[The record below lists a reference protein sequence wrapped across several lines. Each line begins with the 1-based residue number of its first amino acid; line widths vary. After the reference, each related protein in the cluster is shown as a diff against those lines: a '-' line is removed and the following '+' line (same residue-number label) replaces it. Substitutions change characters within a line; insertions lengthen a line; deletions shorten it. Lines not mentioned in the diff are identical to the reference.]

1 MDTYSEHVAEPKSD
15 RNAATATGRRSEAD
29 VDYVASSQKELER
42 ERCWERWVIGVIYA
56 VLWYN
61 SLHCL

>member
-1 MDTYSEHVAEPKSD
+1 LVDTIQQSSADIHGMDTYSEHVAEPKSD

-42 ERCWERWVIGVIYA
+42 ERCWER
-56 VLWYN
+56 
-61 SLHCL
+61 